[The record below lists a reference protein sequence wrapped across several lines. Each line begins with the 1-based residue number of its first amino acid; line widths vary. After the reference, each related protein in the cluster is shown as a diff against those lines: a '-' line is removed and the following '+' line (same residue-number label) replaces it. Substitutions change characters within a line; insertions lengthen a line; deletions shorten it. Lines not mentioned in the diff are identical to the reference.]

1 MGLSI
6 IKAETVGKNVKS
18 VADCQFRRQGKHV
31 FFKGSSMSYISQAL
45 NKCVMA
51 LTDGLIRYLP
61 L

>member
-6 IKAETVGKNVKS
+6 INAETVGKHVES
-18 VADCQFRRQGKHV
+18 VADGQFRRQGKDV
-31 FFKGSSMSYISQAL
+31 FFKGSSMSCISQSL